1 MMAKMGVLWKEII
14 AAVPE
19 LVDKTPSM
27 FAPNVKNEPGNQ
39 AEEDRW
45 LETHR
50 D

>member
-1 MMAKMGVLWKEII
+1 MMAKMGVPWKEII

-27 FAPNVKNEPGNQ
+27 FAPNVKHEPGNQ